1 MSELKPCPFCGSTDV
16 HTSPNGENYAYVYC
30 NTCGAE
36 GPTNDIGSVA
46 MTWNRRAQPAQAVP
60 SDVLHTFL
68 DAAAGEGLV
77 LGGVDAAD
85 LYIKLFPERY
95 AAAIAA
101 QGAKT

>member
-1 MSELKPCPFCGSTDV
+1 
-16 HTSPNGENYAYVYC
+16 
-30 NTCGAE
+30 
-36 GPTNDIGSVA
+36 
-46 MTWNRRAQPAQAVP
+46 MTEREQFEVEFAKLGYQWSDANKDKAFLGWQMAHAQAVP